1 MKKFLF
7 ILLLAIAPAAT
18 FAQQI
23 NVEAIK
29 ADTTMIW
36 GEGTGMSVEEA
47 DEAALQ
53 DLLQK
58 ISLKIS
64 SYTNSSAVEN
74 TVNGSHQS
82 SSKFESVIETY
93 SHASLTN
100 THKHTISMD
109 PDAQVIRWMK
119 RSEIDQM
126 FERRIYKITDMV
138 ESAGKK
144 IEDKKIDL
152 ALKNYYW
159 AYLLLQTLPEP
170 DAVEYTVPGD
180 SVARLLSVYIPEKI
194 NEIFSSLNAQ
204 VIERD
209 NDDNSMQLF
218 FTYSKEKEPVSSLDY
233 TYFDGQNK
241 SALYSARDGKGMLEM
256 APGDKSSSIQLY
268 FEYRYFDQRHIDE
281 EIESIFK
288 IRSMNKK
295 TFPNKL
301 VISSGIKKAP
311 KIEMANL
318 ITTESIK
325 TSIAASKTLESTS
338 EAFRSTP
345 APIQGLSKDA
355 EYQKIIKGLLKA
367 IEKKEYASAENLF
380 TPEGAEIFKQLL
392 TYGNAK
398 IVGEPDYK
406 FYSNGDEVIGRGG
419 QMAFSFKNGLRK
431 SFVEDVV
438 FTFNQEQKISNISF
452 GLGQKATEDIL
463 HMGNWN
469 EKARIT
475 MMEFLEN
482 YKTAYA
488 LKRLDYIE
496 TIFDDDAVIIT
507 GKRVHVAPKTSPNQE
522 VVLTTKGAETIKY
535 NRMTKDQFLRHLK
548 MCFDGKEFINI
559 RFSENRVRKMATGGE
574 LYAIEIEQDY
584 YSSNYGDHGYLF
596 LMVDINNP
604 KQPIIKVRT
613 WQPEKDPKFGLYG
626 PGDFQ

>member
-1 MKKFLF
+1 
-7 ILLLAIAPAAT
+7 
-18 FAQQI
+18 
-23 NVEAIK
+23 
-29 ADTTMIW
+29 
-36 GEGTGMSVEEA
+36 
-47 DEAALQ
+47 
-53 DLLQK
+53 
-58 ISLKIS
+58 
-64 SYTNSSAVEN
+64 
-74 TVNGSHQS
+74 
-82 SSKFESVIETY
+82 
-93 SHASLTN
+93 
-100 THKHTISMD
+100 
-109 PDAQVIRWMK
+109 MK

-126 FERRIYKITDMV
+126 FENRIFKIRDWV
-138 ESAGKK
+138 SSAKEKAEKG
-144 IEDKKIDL
+144 KIDL

-159 AYLLLQTLPEP
+159 AFLLLQTLPEP
-170 DAVEYTVPGD
+170 DAEKYTEQGD
-180 SVARLLSVYIPEKI
+180 SIARPLSVYIPEKI

-209 NDDNSMQLF
+209 NEENTMQLF
-218 FTYSKEKEPVSSLDY
+218 FTYGKEPVSSLDY

-241 SALYSARDGKGMLEM
+241 SAVYSARDGKGVLEM
-256 APGDKSSSIQLY
+256 APGDKSSNIQLF
-268 FEYRYFDQRHIDE
+268 FEYRYFDQRHIDP

-288 IRSMNKK
+288 IRTMNKM
-295 TFPNKL
+295 TFPKSKL
-301 VISSGIKKAP
+301 VIQSGIKKAP
-311 KIEMANL
+311 KIYRENL

-325 TSIAASKTLESTS
+325 TSIAASKTLESAP
-338 EAFRSTP
+338 EAMRSTT
-345 APIQGLSKDA
+345 APIQGLDKDTQ
-355 EYQKIIKGLLKA
+355 YQKIIKSLLKS
-367 IEKKEYASAENLF
+367 IENKEYTNAEELF
-380 TPEGAEIFKQLL
+380 TPEGAEIYRQLL

-406 FYSNGDEVIGRGG
+406 FYRNGEEVIGRGG

-535 NRMTKDQFLRHLK
+535 NRMTKNQFLRHLK

-559 RFSENRVRKMATGGE
+559 RFAENRVRKMATGGE